1 MKLRPKKVLDK
12 WQLVLTVDHDFR
24 YRFDGWRV
32 LDFGIFKLSSLPDD
46 GIIPDKRHYKGFWV
60 RFRFW
65 LPFEKYQ
72 NRDMSTTKK
81 STTKAKTTTPKKAV
95 ARKTKV
101 DWFVVRKEYLTDST
115 TSYRELAKKYGVS
128 STTLE
133 KRAKSEGWAELRQEL
148 GEKAYSDFTQKLL
161 DTKSEAQSRHL
172 QHWQNL
178 QALANKSIVDIAE
191 RSYFTDKRGNLV
203 LLDGKPVPRPI
214 NTFELEKLAK
224 ALKIAIDG
232 ERVVLGIP
240 TSVSALSDPEG
251 NSVWSGFSD
260 MVKAAEKVLSENGQD
275 TSGGNS

>member
-1 MKLRPKKVLDK
+1 
-12 WQLVLTVDHDFR
+12 
-24 YRFDGWRV
+24 
-32 LDFGIFKLSSLPDD
+32 
-46 GIIPDKRHYKGFWV
+46 
-60 RFRFW
+60 
-65 LPFEKYQ
+65 
-72 NRDMSTTKK
+72 MSTTKK
-81 STTKAKTTTPKKAV
+81 STTKAKTTTPSKKVVAKGGKKNIDWYE
-95 ARKTKV
+95 ARKMYLSDNTVKYSDVAKAFKV
-101 DWFVVRKEYLTDST
+101 SVKSVETVAS
-115 TSYRELAKKYGVS
+115 RESWV
-128 STTLE
+128 TL
-133 KRAKSEGWAELRQEL
+133 RADL
-148 GEKAYSDFTQKLL
+148 GEKAFNEFTKKLL

-178 QALANKSIVDIAE
+178 QALANKSIIDIAE

>member
-1 MKLRPKKVLDK
+1 
-12 WQLVLTVDHDFR
+12 
-24 YRFDGWRV
+24 
-32 LDFGIFKLSSLPDD
+32 
-46 GIIPDKRHYKGFWV
+46 
-60 RFRFW
+60 
-65 LPFEKYQ
+65 
-72 NRDMSTTKK
+72 MSTTKK

-101 DWFVVRKEYLTDST
+101 DWLVVRKDYLSDA
-115 TSYRELAKKYGVS
+115 TSSYASLAKKYGVALK
-128 STTLE
+128 TLQD
-133 KRAKSEGWAELRQEL
+133 RATREGWSELRQDL
-148 GEKAYSDFTQKLL
+148 SEKAFSDFTQKLL

-178 QALANKSIVDIAE
+178 QALANKSIIDIAE
-191 RSYFTDKRGNLV
+191 RNYFSDKHGNLV
-203 LLDGKPVPRPI
+203 LINGKPIPKPI

-260 MVKAAEKVLSENGQD
+260 MVKAAEKVLSENGQES
-275 TSGGNS
+275 SGGNS

>member
-1 MKLRPKKVLDK
+1 
-12 WQLVLTVDHDFR
+12 
-24 YRFDGWRV
+24 
-32 LDFGIFKLSSLPDD
+32 
-46 GIIPDKRHYKGFWV
+46 
-60 RFRFW
+60 
-65 LPFEKYQ
+65 
-72 NRDMSTTKK
+72 MSTTKK

-101 DWFVVRKEYLTDST
+101 DWLVVRKDYLSDATN
-115 TSYRELAKKYGVS
+115 SYASLAKKYGVALK
-128 STTLE
+128 TLQD
-133 KRAKSEGWAELRQEL
+133 RATREGWSELRQDL
-148 GEKAYSDFTQKLL
+148 SEKAFSDFTQKLL

-178 QALANKSIVDIAE
+178 QALANKSIIDIAE
-191 RSYFTDKRGNLV
+191 RNYFTNKAGHLV
-203 LLDGKPVPRPI
+203 LDANNNPIPRPI

-260 MVKAAEKVLSENGQD
+260 MVKAAEKVLSDNGQES
-275 TSGGNS
+275 SGGNS

>member
-1 MKLRPKKVLDK
+1 MK
-12 WQLVLTVDHDFR
+12 
-24 YRFDGWRV
+24 
-32 LDFGIFKLSSLPDD
+32 
-46 GIIPDKRHYKGFWV
+46 
-60 RFRFW
+60 
-65 LPFEKYQ
+65 
-72 NRDMSTTKK
+72 NAKK

-101 DWFVVRKEYLTDST
+101 DWLIVRKDYLSDA
-115 TSYRELAKKYGVS
+115 TSSYASLAKKYGVALK
-128 STTLE
+128 TLQD
-133 KRAKSEGWAELRQEL
+133 RATREGWSELRQDL
-148 GEKAYSDFTQKLL
+148 SEKAFSDFTQKLL

-178 QALANKSIVDIAE
+178 QALANKSIIDIAE

-203 LLDGKPVPRPI
+203 LVEGKPIPRPI

-260 MVKAAEKVLSENGQD
+260 MVKAAEKVLSENGQES
-275 TSGGNS
+275 SGGDT

>member
-1 MKLRPKKVLDK
+1 MYLSDNTVKYSDVAKAFKVSVKSVETVASRESWVTLRAD
-12 WQLVLTVDHDFR
+12 
-24 YRFDGWRV
+24 
-32 LDFGIFKLSSLPDD
+32 
-46 GIIPDKRHYKGFWV
+46 
-60 RFRFW
+60 
-65 LPFEKYQ
+65 
-72 NRDMSTTKK
+72 
-81 STTKAKTTTPKKAV
+81 
-95 ARKTKV
+95 
-101 DWFVVRKEYLTDST
+101 
-115 TSYRELAKKYGVS
+115 
-128 STTLE
+128 
-133 KRAKSEGWAELRQEL
+133 L
-148 GEKAYSDFTQKLL
+148 GEKAFNEFTKKLL

-178 QALANKSIVDIAE
+178 QALANKSIIDIAE

-203 LLDGKPVPRPI
+203 LVEGKPIPRPI

>member
-1 MKLRPKKVLDK
+1 MKTP
-12 WQLVLTVDHDFR
+12 
-24 YRFDGWRV
+24 
-32 LDFGIFKLSSLPDD
+32 
-46 GIIPDKRHYKGFWV
+46 
-60 RFRFW
+60 
-65 LPFEKYQ
+65 
-72 NRDMSTTKK
+72 KK
-81 STTKAKTTTPKKAV
+81 STTKPVKTV

-101 DWFVVRKEYLTDST
+101 DWFVVRKEYLTDAT

-178 QALANKSIVDIAE
+178 QALANKSIIDIAE
-191 RSYFTDKRGNLV
+191 RSYFTDKRGNLII
-203 LLDGKPVPRPI
+203 LDGKPIPKPI

-260 MVKAAEKVLSENGQD
+260 MVKAAEKVLSENGQN